1 MFYSIGMN
9 QYGVS
14 KRLNKN
20 NYYESLHAEIDSMNK
35 LSINKKNKMIKINVF
50 VFRIS
55 RSKKQNLML
64 AKPCQA
70 CYKGLYLIA
79 KQKNYKIKNIYFTNN
94 DGNIE
99 KYI

>member
-14 KRLNKN
+14 KRLNN
-20 NYYESLHAEIDSMNK
+20 QNYYDSLHAEINALEK
-35 LSINKKNKMIKINVF
+35 LPINRKNKMIKINVF

-55 RSKKQNLML
+55 RSKKKNLML
-64 AKPCQA
+64 AKPCKN
-70 CYKGLYLIA
+70 CYKSLYSIS

-94 DGNIE
+94 QGIIE
-99 KYI
+99 KYL